1 MVPWKERLLACKA
14 IISFQGFVFYTLK
27 GFFIMAMKMPNGYGA
42 VIKLSGKRRKP
53 YAVRITIGFKLAGPT
68 DQPHAVQQY
77 KYLEYFEK
85 RADAVRYLSDYNAG
99 IKVREHVALS
109 DIPTFKDVFD
119 LWISERENSRKGMAK
134 SLFHVYN
141 AAFKKF
147 EDIHHMKICNIR
159 HADLQEII
167 NSNSDM
173 SKSTIYNM
181 MTVCHEIAGYAIK
194 NDYITSDFSKYLTA
208 EFRDPEQIH
217 RPFSHDE
224 IERLRRD
231 SGLDGAQF
239 ALITIYTGLR
249 PSELLQAVFSDEDL
263 ARGYIIAGLKTDAGK
278 NRVIPLHADIIPII
292 RGRLLHSSDG
302 HLFRPLSLGTFRTR
316 VWNPY
321 MESVGMDHLPHDGR
335 HTCATLMESAG
346 IPANR
351 RKLILGHALRDVT
364 DAVYTHV
371 PSEALV
377 MEIQKIQP

>member
-1 MVPWKERLLACKA
+1 
-14 IISFQGFVFYTLK
+14 
-27 GFFIMAMKMPNGYGA
+27 MAMRMPNGYGS

-53 YAVRITIGFKLAGPT
+53 YAVRITIGFKLAGPA

-77 KYLEYFEK
+77 RYLEYFEK

-99 IKVREHVALS
+99 INVREHVALS
-109 DIPTFKDVFD
+109 DIPTFEDIFD
-119 LWISERENSRKGMAK
+119 KWIAERENSRRGMAK
-134 SLFHVYN
+134 SLRHVYN

-147 EDIHHMKICNIR
+147 EDIHHMKICNVR

-181 MTVCHEIAGYAIK
+181 MTVAHEIAGYAIK
-194 NDYITSDFSKYLTA
+194 NDYITQDFSQYLTA

-217 RPFSHDE
+217 HPFTHDE

-231 SGLDGAQF
+231 CGLDGAQF

-292 RGRLLHSSDG
+292 RARLMDSKDG

-335 HTCATLMESAG
+335 HTCATLMEAVQ

-371 PSEALV
+371 PPEALV
-377 MEIQKIQP
+377 MEIQKIHP

>member
-1 MVPWKERLLACKA
+1 
-14 IISFQGFVFYTLK
+14 
-27 GFFIMAMKMPNGYGA
+27 MKMPNGYGA

-53 YAVRITIGFKLAGPT
+53 YAVRITIGFKLAGPE

-77 KYLEYFEK
+77 RYLEYFEK

-99 IKVREHVALS
+99 IKVREHVALA
-109 DIPTFKDVFD
+109 DIPTFKDIY
-119 LWISERENSRKGMAK
+119 LKWIEERENSRKGMK
-134 SLFHVYN
+134 KGLRNVYN

-147 EDIHHMKICNIR
+147 TDVHHMKICNIR

-194 NDYITSDFSKYLTA
+194 NEYISTDFSKYLTG
-208 EFRDPEQIH
+208 EFCDSEQIH
-217 RPFSHDE
+217 KPFTHDE
-224 IERLRRD
+224 IDRLRRD
-231 SGLDGAQF
+231 CGMDGAQF
-239 ALITIYTGLR
+239 ALITIYTGMR
-249 PSELLQAVFSDEDL
+249 PSELLQAVFTDEDL
-263 ARGYIIAGLKTDAGK
+263 ARGYIVAGLKTDAGK

-292 RGRLLHSSDG
+292 RGRLLQSADG
-302 HLFRPLSLGTFRTR
+302 HLFRPLSLGAFRTR

-321 MESVGMDHLPHDGR
+321 FESVAMDHLPDDGR
-335 HTCATLMESAG
+335 HTCATLMESAD
-346 IPANR
+346 IPMNR

-371 PSEALV
+371 PPEALV
-377 MEIQKIQP
+377 SEIQKIKP